1 MTVKHIF
8 LCPYS
13 HSDWAW
19 ICHRHWHEKRY
30 IRAFEIA
37 LDLMDA
43 GTGFTWFIDSWHE
56 QFGPIRDNRPDLV
69 ERMKPHVTAGH
80 FGLGPGAFTN
90 PSPDACTGETLIR
103 NVLLGQR
110 RFRTLF
116 PDARFTMGS
125 YIDCCGWS
133 GQIPQLMSKLGF
145 AALHMDR
152 PVSALTQKGL
162 PRQFR
167 WRGLDGTEIPASRT
181 NTYALFTHSPYESDS
196 IRNYF
201 TEELNQAEELG
212 AGDSLMLFF
221 GWDDD
226 CLPLGEPIWQS
237 DLFGQL
243 AEWNAAN
250 ETQAQLA
257 TPDTFAR
264 HFAAQANSLPVV
276 EGVLD
281 PVAGPR
287 VTENGHENIIAMRV
301 DCARAIAQVERE
313 AMHYGSPV
321 PAEAIVSLWEDLLS
335 VYPHATAWLWERD
348 HAPFVL
354 KIKSIR
360 QAARDLRDRLRRA
373 ATQTIRPASEG
384 RPIVFFNP
392 LAFDRRESCEFFFA
406 LDEAG
411 TTGFRLTDSDG
422 NDLPI
427 QFVGDSY
434 RGLGHGEDAK
444 KMRAEWRIRTVID
457 VPACGFA
464 TAYLHTDNTALPAT
478 VFDLRCKQLQVGPL
492 TIDLTAGLVGTVH
505 HDTLG
510 EMLKAMD
517 LVFLQT
523 TESAVNI
530 AANRQANLIGL
541 DGEDDA
547 PAPNELSGDFQNDG
561 EIISEGR
568 FEVADWTLQEA
579 GPLGA
584 RLYLTG
590 EVAGNPTELEM
601 FIHSSGQRIDCKVR
615 CYVTQPVSGY
625 LLAEVTPAF
634 TGQAHADVPF
644 GVESRDLTG
653 EPFGEGHSE
662 RARIKP
668 FWGHSW
674 ADCSDGE
681 KGIAFLSQ
689 PGLFGYRQTD
699 TTFQH
704 ILLKTISPGSQAGT
718 RWGNTN
724 RTGLGCQ
731 QIQFA
736 IQLHE
741 GDWQA
746 AQLYRKVEEYR
757 QPLDGE
763 DVLYRLEGD
772 GPDTQRGLAVGPD
785 NVTLSAFLD
794 DDGATILRIYEN
806 AGHATPAS
814 IALPFAIASA
824 DICDLRNEPLAD
836 DRTIELTPH
845 GLSVDV
851 GPWEILTL
859 TLRRP

>member
-1 MTVKHIF
+1 MSIKHIF

-43 GTGFTWFIDSWHE
+43 RTGFTWFIDSWHE
-56 QFGPIRDNRPDLV
+56 QFGPIRENRPDLV
-69 ERMKPHVTAGH
+69 ERMKPHVAAGR

-110 RFRTLF
+110 RFRSLF
-116 PDARFTMGS
+116 PDARFNMAS

-133 GQIPQLMSKLGF
+133 GQIPQLMHKLGF
-145 AALHMDR
+145 DALHMDR

-167 WRGLDGTEIPASRT
+167 WRGLDGTEIPVSRT
-181 NTYALFTHSPYESDS
+181 NTYALFTHSPYEPTSVRD
-196 IRNYF
+196 YF
-201 TEELNQAEELG
+201 TEELKQATELG

-226 CLPLGEPIWQS
+226 CLPLGEPIWQC
-237 DLFGQL
+237 DLLGQL
-243 AEWNAAN
+243 AEWNTAN
-250 ETQAQLA
+250 EVQAQLA
-257 TPDTFAR
+257 TPDTFVR
-264 HFAAQANSLPVV
+264 QFAPQAGSLPVV

-301 DCARAIAQVERE
+301 DCARAIAAAERE
-313 AMHYGSPV
+313 SMHYGLPF
-321 PAEAIVSLWEDLLS
+321 PAEAITSLWEDLLS
-335 VYPHATAWLWERD
+335 VYPHATAWLWQRD

-360 QAARDLRDRLRRA
+360 QAAWDLRDQLRRNA
-373 ATQTIRPASEG
+373 SKTIRPAAEG

-411 TTGFRLTDSDG
+411 TTGFRLTDGAG

-427 QFVGDSY
+427 QFAGDSY

-444 KMRAEWRIRTVID
+444 KMRCEWRIRTVID

-464 TAYLHTDNTALPAT
+464 TAYLHTDNTVLPAT
-478 VFDLRCKQLQVGPL
+478 VFDRKPEQLRVGPL
-492 TIDLTAGLVGTVH
+492 TVNLSAGQIGAIH
-505 HDTLG
+505 HDALG
-510 EMLKAMD
+510 DVLEGMD
-517 LVFLQT
+517 LVFIQT

-530 AANRQANLIGL
+530 AANRQATLVGL

-547 PAPNELSGDFQNDG
+547 PPPNELAGDFQNDG
-561 EIISEGR
+561 EIISESR
-568 FEVADWTLQEA
+568 FNVADWTLQEA

-601 FIHSSGQRIDCKVR
+601 FIHGSGERIDCQLR
-615 CYVTQPVSGY
+615 SYVIHPATGY

-634 TGQAHADVPF
+634 SGRAHTDVAF
-644 GVESRDLTG
+644 GVESRDLAG
-653 EPFGEGHSE
+653 EPYGEGHSE

-674 ADCSDGE
+674 ADRSDGE
-681 KGIAFLSQ
+681 KGVAFLSQ
-689 PGLFGYRQTD
+689 PGLFGYRQTE
-699 TTFQH
+699 TAFQH
-704 ILLKTISPGSQAGT
+704 ILLKTIAPGSQAGT
-718 RWGNTN
+718 RWGNRN
-724 RTGLGCQ
+724 RTGMGCQ
-731 QIQFA
+731 EMQFA
-736 IQLHE
+736 ILMHK
-741 GDWQA
+741 GNWKDA
-746 AQLYRKVEEYR
+746 ALFRAIEMYRE
-757 QPLDGE
+757 PMDGE
-763 DVLYRLEGD
+763 EMLYKLAGG
-772 GPDTQRGLAVGPD
+772 GPDHRRGLSVGPE
-785 NVTLSAFLD
+785 NIMLSAFFGD
-794 DDGATILRIYEN
+794 DDGTILRLYEIT
-806 AGHATPAS
+806 GVATRACVD
-814 IALPFAIASA
+814 LPFAVAEV
-824 DICDLRNEPLAD
+824 DICDLQHSPLPDNRSLTVD
-836 DRTIELTPH
+836 DRR
-845 GLSVDV
+845 LSIDLR
-851 GPWEILTL
+851 PWEILTL
-859 TLRRP
+859 KLQRT